1 MGTIIAVL
9 VFLALNIHYMIDS
22 VVDDNEKYFSLKTLS
37 FVVEAFMIGV
47 TIIVVAVPE
56 VIY

>member
-1 MGTIIAVL
+1 
-9 VFLALNIHYMIDS
+9 MINS

-56 VIY
+56 VIYREI